1 MLRSTLL
8 SSLTLA
14 GVVSVAMSATS
25 APGFLSTAFGS
36 PEAMA
41 GSAASSVELE
51 TPRLGSFHLTPGAD
65 DPDGKMLYELVC
77 AMCHTMEP
85 PPTLAPPISHAA
97 AYYHHRFESEE
108 EAVAA
113 MVAFLREP
121 SEEASLLP
129 ARAIERFGLMPPQ
142 SHLSDE
148 QLAAVARYSL
158 SLADTTHGRGMRDH
172 PHDHDHS
179 PGG

>member
-1 MLRSTLL
+1 M

-14 GVVSVAMSATS
+14 AAVSLGLSLTS
-25 APGFLSTAFGS
+25 APGPVDLASLGS
-36 PEAMA
+36 EGVP
-41 GSAASSVELE
+41 GSALPVLE
-51 TPRLGSFHLTPGAD
+51 PGVVDMDRIQSIPGAD

-77 AMCHTMEP
+77 AMCHTLEP

-97 AYYHHRFESEE
+97 AYYYHRFETEE

-121 SEEASLLP
+121 SEETSLLP

-142 SHLSDE
+142 AHLSEE
-148 QLAAVARYSL
+148 QLTAVARYSL
-158 SLADTTHGRGMRDH
+158 TLADTTHGRGMGD
-172 PHDHDHS
+172 HDHDHGNT